1 MLLMGDEVRRSQR
14 GNNNAYGQDNETNW
28 FDWNLVRQHAGL
40 HRFVQ
45 LLAARR
51 ALRKMDSEGQ
61 RRSLNQLLR
70 GATKAW
76 HGVKQRQP
84 DWSEQ
89 SHSLAFS
96 AELPEENLSF
106 YIIFNAYWEPL
117 EFELPA
123 ERQVVGHRWCR
134 WIDTSLESPYDI
146 QDWPAAPVVARRTYR
161 AGPRSVVALIAAAD
175 SETTGSANK

>member
-1 MLLMGDEVRRSQR
+1 MLLMGDEARRSQG
-14 GNNNAYGQDNETNW
+14 GNNNAYCQDNETGW
-28 FDWNLVRQHAGL
+28 LDWNLVRQHAGL

-51 ALRKMDSEGQ
+51 AVRKMDSEGQ

-70 GATKAW
+70 SARKAW
-76 HGVKQRQP
+76 HGAKLHQP
-84 DWSEQ
+84 DWSHQ
-89 SHSLAFS
+89 SRSLAFS

-123 ERQVVGHRWCR
+123 PEHGDRKPWRR
-134 WIDTSLESPYDI
+134 WIDTSLESPHDI
-146 QDWPAAPVVARRTYR
+146 QDWPTAAVVAGRTYR
-161 AGPRSVVALIAAAD
+161 AGPRSLVALIATAD
-175 SETTGSANK
+175 PDSS